1 MASPQSFYF
10 VGGRGAY
17 LVNWFGI
24 WNGVS
29 FISLVSWVGV
39 GDITGCSV
47 PRGQSGVV
55 EVPLLLW
62 FRFLTF
68 FLPVYFFKIYDSFII
83 PPTHPKQPHPRI
95 LFFWEVLRAPNHP
108 TLFTYFLPHSF
119 CVLITVFCT

>member
-47 PRGQSGVV
+47 PRGQSRGSRSATPSLV
-55 EVPLLLW
+55 
-62 FRFLTF
+62 
-68 FLPVYFFKIYDSFII
+68 
-83 PPTHPKQPHPRI
+83 
-95 LFFWEVLRAPNHP
+95 
-108 TLFTYFLPHSF
+108 
-119 CVLITVFCT
+119 